1 MDKPSAGLNN
11 NLIHKNMKIKNNVKV
26 VAVLLACCF
35 FRPVTASAFNDETY
49 WDILVDGIGYW
60 FNEDGNTVSIC
71 ANSKTGASYS
81 GAFTVP
87 ESITYEGKQYP
98 VTGVGE
104 YAFAECGELVQVDLP
119 ASITE
124 IGARAF
130 NECPNLVNVKIPA
143 NVSHIG
149 DYAFNGCGKLGLIV
163 CLPLIPPSLGSYV
176 FSGVDKSKVML
187 SVPMHFVEEYKEIST
202 HWTGFG
208 AYDPLKY
215 DAVVDGVYYSIAGYY
230 SDAQVCANFKGSEKY
245 TGDIVVPD
253 KLEFFKGTAKSCSF
267 TVNEVLEN
275 AFKNS
280 GINSLTLPATVKT
293 VGKDAFNGCRDLKEC
308 HLAGV
313 EYINERAFYDTAL
326 ERVYMECDDTH
337 EIQKEAFA
345 KSGGISLVVCKSYYH
360 IPALAENAF
369 DENVYAEAS
378 LEVPKDSIR
387 YYNAADGWKKFI
399 HIGTVSGIR
408 DIEADASAPEEYFN
422 LQGVKVDNPENGIFI
437 RRQGGK
443 ANKVKM

>member
-1 MDKPSAGLNN
+1 
-11 NLIHKNMKIKNNVKV
+11 MKIKNNLKV
-26 VAVLLACCF
+26 WAVVLVCCL
-35 FRPVTASAFNDETY
+35 FRPITASAFNDETY

-71 ANSKTGASYS
+71 ANSKTGANYS

-87 ESITYEGKQYP
+87 ESITYEGKQYA
-98 VTGVGE
+98 VTAVGE

-130 NECPNLVNVKIPA
+130 NECQNLVNVKIPA

-176 FSGVDKSKVML
+176 FSGVDKSMVML
-187 SVPMHFVEEYKEIST
+187 SVPMHFLEEYKEGSEY
-202 HWTGFG
+202 WMGFG
-208 AYDPLKY
+208 DYLLLEY
-215 DAVVDGVYYSIAGYY
+215 DAVVDGVYYSIAGHY

-253 KLEFFKGTAKSCSF
+253 KLEFFKGTSKSCSF
-267 TVNEVLEN
+267 TVNGVVEG

-280 GINSLTLPATVKT
+280 RINSLTLPATVKT

-313 EYINERAFYDTAL
+313 EYINERAFYDTGL
-326 ERVYMECDDTH
+326 ERVYIECDDVLG
-337 EIQKEAFA
+337 IKSEAFA
-345 KSGGISLVVCKSYYH
+345 KSGNISLVVCKSYYH

-369 DENVYAEAS
+369 DENVYADAS
-378 LEVPKDSIR
+378 LEVLEDCIR
-387 YYNAADGWKKFI
+387 YYDAADGWKKFA
-399 HIGTVSGIR
+399 HIGIISGIN
-408 DIEADASAPEEYFN
+408 DVQVDVNAPVEYFN
-422 LQGVKVDNPENGIFI
+422 LQGMKVANPENGIFI

-443 ANKVKM
+443 TTKVIM

>member
-1 MDKPSAGLNN
+1 
-11 NLIHKNMKIKNNVKV
+11 MKIKTNKL
-26 VAVLLACCF
+26 VLAALLVSCLL
-35 FRPVTASAFNDETY
+35 RPLTASAFNEETY

-187 SVPMHFVEEYKEIST
+187 SVPMHFLEEYTEGSAY
-202 HWTGFG
+202 WMGFG
-208 AYDPLKY
+208 DYLLLEY

-253 KLEFFKGTAKSCSF
+253 KLEFFKGTSKSCSF

-313 EYINERAFYDTAL
+313 EYINERAFYDTGL
-326 ERVYMECDDTH
+326 ERVYIEYDDVLG
-337 EIQKEAFA
+337 IKNEAFA
-345 KSGGISLVVCKSYYH
+345 KSSKISLVVCNSFYH
-360 IPALAENAF
+360 IPALSENAF
-369 DENVYAEAS
+369 DENVYADAS
-378 LEVPKDSIR
+378 LEVPKDYIKSYI
-387 YYNAADGWKKFI
+387 AAEGWKKFA
-399 HIGTVSGIR
+399 HISAVSGIEN
-408 DIEADASAPEEYFN
+408 IEVDVNTPVEYFN
-422 LQGVKVDNPENGIFI
+422 LQGVKVANPSNGLYI

-443 ANKVKM
+443 TSKVLM

>member
-1 MDKPSAGLNN
+1 
-11 NLIHKNMKIKNNVKV
+11 MKIKTNKL
-26 VAVLLACCF
+26 VLAALLVSCLL
-35 FRPVTASAFNDETY
+35 RPLTASAFNDETY
-49 WDILVDGIGYW
+49 WDIMVDGIGYW

-71 ANSKTGASYS
+71 ANSKTGANYS

-87 ESITYEGKQYP
+87 ESITYEGKQYA

-104 YAFAECGELVQVDLP
+104 YAFAECGELAQVDLP

-130 NECPNLVNVKIPA
+130 NECSNLVNVKIPA

-163 CLPLIPPSLGSYV
+163 CLPVIPPSLGSYV
-176 FSGVDKSKVML
+176 FSGVDKSKVLL
-187 SVPMHFVEEYKEIST
+187 SVPMHFVDEYTEGSAD
-202 HWTGFG
+202 WMGFG
-208 AYDPLKY
+208 DYLLLGY

-230 SDAQVCANFKGSEKY
+230 SDAQVCANFIGSEKY
-245 TGDIVVPD
+245 TGDIVIPD
-253 KLEFFKGTAKSCSF
+253 KLEFFKGTSKSCSF
-267 TVNEVLEN
+267 TVSQVLEG

-313 EYINERAFYDTAL
+313 EYINERAFYDTGL
-326 ERVYMECDDTH
+326 ERVYIECDDVLG
-337 EIQKEAFA
+337 IKSEAFA
-345 KSGGISLVVCKSYYH
+345 KSGNISLVVCKSFYH

-369 DENVYAEAS
+369 DENVYAYAS
-378 LEVPKDSIR
+378 LEVLEDCIK
-387 YYNAADGWKKFI
+387 YYVDTDGWKKFV
-399 HIGTVSGIR
+399 HIGAVSGIN
-408 DIEADASAPEEYFN
+408 DIQADSNAPVEYFN
-422 LQGVKVDNPENGIFI
+422 LQGVKVSNPENGIFI

-443 ANKVKM
+443 TSKVLM